1 MPATMSPRCLTR
13 VMIDD
18 DCSVEVAQLQLVMQ
32 RIQCTLHDI
41 PASQRTK
48 GHIVWALLFAVFG
61 LLIGLFASEGY
72 VVPIAGSV
80 VGGLIGYFTGKNME
94 KQKSNG

>member
-1 MPATMSPRCLTR
+1 MPQSRKRHGHPYQKPA
-13 VMIDD
+13 
-18 DCSVEVAQLQLVMQ
+18 
-32 RIQCTLHDI
+32 DI

-48 GHIVWALLFAVFG
+48 GHIDWALLFAVFG
-61 LLIGLFASEGY
+61 LLIGLFASESY
-72 VVPIAGSV
+72 VVPIAGAV